1 MTNYSIAVASCVGL
15 MLAMIACTVWGHRIG
30 RRRYQQ
36 DAVGEELPTAV
47 FDAAVMSLLGLLI
60 AFTFAN
66 AYSRFEKRRDLIV
79 QEYNA
84 IGTAYARLQL
94 LPADRELALR
104 EKLKEYT
111 KLRYQLW
118 VLLPDWNAAM
128 DDYNRSEELEREIWA
143 DAIAATKGDSSDNA
157 RLLLLPAL
165 NDMVSFTTTR
175 LIILQSHPPLLVFAL
190 LFFLSLV
197 SAWTI
202 GFGMG
207 NCLKPSYL
215 HAIGFAVVVA
225 FALYVIFEIEFPRH
239 GLVTLDEPHQLLRQL
254 GDEIK

>member
-1 MTNYSIAVASCVGL
+1 MTNYAIAVISCVL
-15 MLAMIACTVWGHRIG
+15 LAGGMVAFSVWGHRIG
-30 RRRYQQ
+30 RRRMLQ

-84 IGTAYARLQL
+84 IGTAYVRLQL
-94 LPADRELALR
+94 LPADRQAALR
-104 EKLKEYT
+104 DKFREYV

-118 VLLPDWNAAM
+118 LLLPNWDAAM
-128 DDYNRSEELEREIWA
+128 DDFNRSKQLEEEIWTA
-143 DAIAATKGDSSDNA
+143 AVDATKDPATREA

-165 NDMVSFTTTR
+165 NDMISFTTTR
-175 LIILQSHPPLLVFAL
+175 LIMVQAHPPLLVFVL

-197 SAWTI
+197 AAWTI

-207 NCLKPSYL
+207 NCVRPSYL
-215 HAIGFAVVVA
+215 HAVGFAIVVA
-225 FALYVIFEIEFPRH
+225 FAL
-239 GLVTLDEPHQLLRQL
+239 
-254 GDEIK
+254 